1 MKDVT
6 ILSNGTLVTGGA
18 RPTVIPNGAVVWRDD
33 RILALGSENEF
44 GGRFPDA
51 RVLDAHGGL
60 IVPGMVNLHHHFYSA
75 LARGLD
81 PGVELN
87 GFGAVLEGLWWRL
100 DRALTSDAVRVSA
113 RLTAADCIRWGCTT
127 VFDHHASPSCL
138 RGSLGIIADAVEE
151 AGLSAVLCY
160 EISDRN
166 GHSEA
171 LEGIEENLDFC
182 ARHREHPR
190 VRATIGLHASFT
202 VSDQTLGIISERRPD
217 GVGCHVHV
225 AEDLLDVRV
234 SKAAYGAGPIER
246 LESFGL
252 LDDAALLVHCVHLGS
267 EQFERIANAG
277 AVVIHNPESNANNGV
292 GRLNVVEAARL
303 GCLVGLGT
311 DGMSSS
317 MLRSLRAAFLAHRSG
332 LRDPRVGF
340 EVHPHL
346 LSNNAVVAARFF
358 DEPMFGELAVDAP
371 ADIAVID
378 RPTPTPLDDA
388 NLFPHL
394 VYGAAEAPIRHTIAR
409 GQVVLEDFRHTT
421 LDVEA
426 IAAEAR
432 QIAPEVWQ
440 RFHALPPPSQ
450 GDEGVSD

>member
-1 MKDVT
+1 MSETT
-6 ILSNGTLVTGGA
+6 ILDNGAVVTGGA
-18 RPTVIPNGAVVWRDD
+18 RSRVIPDGAVAWRED
-33 RILALGSENEF
+33 RIVALGSATELRE
-44 GGRFPDA
+44 RFRDAHILDA
-51 RVLDAHGGL
+51 RGGL
-60 IVPGMVNLHHHFYSA
+60 IMPGMVNLHHHFYSA

-81 PGVELN
+81 PGVELK
-87 GFGAVLEGLWWRL
+87 GFAEVLEGLWWRL
-100 DRALTSDAVRVSA
+100 DRALTPDAVRISA

-138 RGSLGIIADAVEE
+138 RGSLETIAAVVEE

-160 EISDRN
+160 EVSDRN

-171 LEGIEENLDFC
+171 ASGIEENLEFC
-182 ARHREHPR
+182 ASHREHPR
-190 VRATIGLHASFT
+190 IRGTIGLHASFT
-202 VSDQTLGIISERRPD
+202 VSDETLNEISSRRPE
-217 GVGCHVHV
+217 GVGCHIHV
-225 AEDLLDVRV
+225 AEDLLDIRV

-246 LESFGL
+246 LERFGL
-252 LDDAALLVHCVHLGS
+252 LDDTALLAHCVHLAGD
-267 EQFERIANAG
+267 QFERVASAG

-340 EVHPHL
+340 EAHPRL
-346 LSNNAVVAARFF
+346 LPNNAAVAARFF
-358 DEPMFGELAVDAP
+358 DGETFGELVADAP

-378 RPTPTPLDDA
+378 RSPPTPLDGD

-394 VYGAAEAPIRHTIAR
+394 VYGAAEAPVRHTIAR

-432 QIAPEVWQ
+432 QIAPEVWE
-440 RFHALPPPSQ
+440 RFDAIPPPDR
-450 GDEGVSD
+450 GLGA